1 MVENQQ
7 INETNLKRELYELY
21 IDIKSY
27 LISLNENITNDTEIE
42 TSSDPFLIIKTIH
55 DYINIIK
62 NNKKV
67 NLISQLENIIIKLE
81 KDLKYH
87 IKNEFM
93 LKIQKDS
100 ADSKIRSFI
109 EMEEEFEELKEKVRY
124 EGGKFLN
131 NDRKDNEIKIL
142 RRENSNIKREVKKME
157 IKIRNLE
164 KKGLE
169 DQGIIDELKIKIIKS
184 DKKLEEMEK
193 ELEVLKNKK
202 SMEIENRENKNIYLK
217 IVDKNS
223 LSKININSI
232 GNNKMGM
239 RLKRD
244 LTNYQ
249 WPLSQVN
256 YESVKSNNNNNQR
269 TVDNTSNKLI
279 IHTFDKVNNRNN
291 KNVIAPLRNLKLK
304 DEFKYKNNS
313 ISMRSD
319 ENKKFEIIGKYLPNN
334 VNKYIPNT
342 KVRNLSKDNNIKY
355 GLFNLPSSSSNV
367 NIRHPKK
374 EEKNFHEY
382 SGFNK
387 LI

>member
-27 LISLNENITNDTEIE
+27 LISLNENITNDSEIE

-55 DYINIIK
+55 DYINKIK
-62 NNKKV
+62 NNKKI

-100 ADSKIRSFI
+100 ADSKIRSFM

-157 IKIRNLE
+157 IKIKNLE
-164 KKGLE
+164 KKGME
-169 DQGIIDELKIKIIKS
+169 DQGIIDELKIKLIKS

-202 SMEIENRENKNIYLK
+202 STEIENHENKNIYLK

-232 GNNKMGM
+232 GNNKIGM

-249 WPLSQVN
+249 WPLNQVN
-256 YESVKSNNNNNQR
+256 YESIKSNNNNQR

-291 KNVIAPLRNLKLK
+291 KNIIAPLRNLKLK

-319 ENKKFEIIGKYLPNN
+319 ENKKFDIIGKYLPNN

>member
-100 ADSKIRSFI
+100 ADSKIRSFM

-202 SMEIENRENKNIYLK
+202 SMEIENHENKNIYLK

-256 YESVKSNNNNNQR
+256 YESVKSNNNNQR

-291 KNVIAPLRNLKLK
+291 KNVIAPLRNVKLK

>member
-1 MVENQQ
+1 
-7 INETNLKRELYELY
+7 
-21 IDIKSY
+21 
-27 LISLNENITNDTEIE
+27 
-42 TSSDPFLIIKTIH
+42 
-55 DYINIIK
+55 
-62 NNKKV
+62 
-67 NLISQLENIIIKLE
+67 LISQYENIIIKLE

-100 ADSKIRSFI
+100 ADSKIRSFM

-202 SMEIENRENKNIYLK
+202 SMEIENHENKNIYLK

-355 GLFNLPSSSSNV
+355 GLFNLPNSSSNV

>member
-1 MVENQQ
+1 MDENQQ
-7 INETNLKRELYELY
+7 INITNLKRELYELY

-27 LISLNENITNDTEIE
+27 LISLNENVTNDSEIE
-42 TSSDPFLIIKTIH
+42 TSSDPILIIKIIQGYFNT
-55 DYINIIK
+55 IK
-62 NNKKV
+62 NNKKL
-67 NLISQLENIIIKLE
+67 NLIPQYENIIIKLE

-100 ADSKIRSFI
+100 ADSKIRSFM

-142 RRENSNIKREVKKME
+142 RRENSNIKNEVKKME
-157 IKIRNLE
+157 IKIKNLE
-164 KKGLE
+164 KKGIE
-169 DQGIIDELKIKIIKS
+169 DQGVIDELKIKIIKS

-202 SMEIENRENKNIYLK
+202 NLEIENHENKNIYLK
-217 IVDKNS
+217 IGDKNS

-232 GNNKMGM
+232 GNNKIGM

-249 WPLSQVN
+249 WPLNQVN
-256 YESVKSNNNNNQR
+256 YESVKSNNNNQR

-291 KNVIAPLRNLKLK
+291 KNVIAPLRSLKLK

-319 ENKKFEIIGKYLPNN
+319 ENKKFEIIGKYLPSN

>member
-27 LISLNENITNDTEIE
+27 LISLNENITNDSEIE
-42 TSSDPFLIIKTIH
+42 ISSDPLLIIKTIH

-100 ADSKIRSFI
+100 ADSKIRSFM

-164 KKGLE
+164 KKGME

-202 SMEIENRENKNIYLK
+202 SMEIENHENKNIYLK

-256 YESVKSNNNNNQR
+256 YESVKSNNNNQR

-342 KVRNLSKDNNIKY
+342 KVRYLSKDNNIKY

>member
-27 LISLNENITNDTEIE
+27 LISLNENITNDSEIE
-42 TSSDPFLIIKTIH
+42 ISSDPLLIIKTIH

-100 ADSKIRSFI
+100 ADSKIRSFM

-202 SMEIENRENKNIYLK
+202 SMEIENHENKNIYLK

-256 YESVKSNNNNNQR
+256 YESVKSNNNQR

-342 KVRNLSKDNNIKY
+342 KVRYLSKDNNIKY

>member
-27 LISLNENITNDTEIE
+27 LISLNENITNDSEIE
-42 TSSDPFLIIKTIH
+42 TSSDPLLIIKTIH

-100 ADSKIRSFI
+100 ADSKIRSFM

-164 KKGLE
+164 KKGME
-169 DQGIIDELKIKIIKS
+169 DQGIIDKLKIKIIKS

-202 SMEIENRENKNIYLK
+202 NMEIENRENKNIYLK

-256 YESVKSNNNNNQR
+256 YESVKSNNNNQR

-291 KNVIAPLRNLKLK
+291 KNVIAPLRNVKLK

>member
-27 LISLNENITNDTEIE
+27 LISLNENITNDSEIE
-42 TSSDPFLIIKTIH
+42 TSSEPLLIIKTIH

-100 ADSKIRSFI
+100 ADSKIRSFM

-157 IKIRNLE
+157 IKIKNLE

-202 SMEIENRENKNIYLK
+202 SMEIENHENKNIYLK

-256 YESVKSNNNNNQR
+256 YESVKCNNNNQR

-291 KNVIAPLRNLKLK
+291 KNVIAPLRNVKLK

>member
-27 LISLNENITNDTEIE
+27 LISLNENITNDSEIE
-42 TSSDPFLIIKTIH
+42 TLSDPLLIIKTIH

-62 NNKKV
+62 NNKKI

-100 ADSKIRSFI
+100 ADSKIRSFM

-164 KKGLE
+164 KKGME

-184 DKKLEEMEK
+184 DKKLQEMEK

-202 SMEIENRENKNIYLK
+202 SMEIENHENKNIYLK

-256 YESVKSNNNNNQR
+256 YESVKSNNNNQR

-355 GLFNLPSSSSNV
+355 GLFNLPNSSSNV

>member
-7 INETNLKRELYELY
+7 INETNLKIELYELY

-27 LISLNENITNDTEIE
+27 LISLNENITNDSEIE
-42 TSSDPFLIIKTIH
+42 TSSDPLLIIKTIH

-100 ADSKIRSFI
+100 ADSKIRSFM

-193 ELEVLKNKK
+193 ELEVLKKKK
-202 SMEIENRENKNIYLK
+202 SMEIENHENKNIYLK

-256 YESVKSNNNNNQR
+256 YESVKSNNNNQR

-291 KNVIAPLRNLKLK
+291 KNVIAPLRNVKLK

>member
-7 INETNLKRELYELY
+7 INETNLKIELYELY

-27 LISLNENITNDTEIE
+27 LIYLNENITNDSEIE
-42 TSSDPFLIIKTIH
+42 TSSDPLLTIKTIH

-62 NNKKV
+62 NNKKI

-100 ADSKIRSFI
+100 ADSKIRSFM

-157 IKIRNLE
+157 IKIKNLE
-164 KKGLE
+164 KKGME

-184 DKKLEEMEK
+184 DKRLEEMEK

-202 SMEIENRENKNIYLK
+202 SMEIENHENKNIYLK

-256 YESVKSNNNNNQR
+256 YESVKSNNNNQR

>member
-27 LISLNENITNDTEIE
+27 LISLNENITNDSEIE
-42 TSSDPFLIIKTIH
+42 TSSEPLLIIKTIH

-62 NNKKV
+62 KNKKI

-100 ADSKIRSFI
+100 ADSKIRSFM

-157 IKIRNLE
+157 IKIKNLE
-164 KKGLE
+164 KKGME

-202 SMEIENRENKNIYLK
+202 SMEIENHENKNIYLK

-256 YESVKSNNNNNQR
+256 YESVKSNNNNQR

>member
-27 LISLNENITNDTEIE
+27 LISLNENITNDSEIE
-42 TSSDPFLIIKTIH
+42 TSSDPLLIIKTIH

-100 ADSKIRSFI
+100 ADSKIRSFM

-202 SMEIENRENKNIYLK
+202 SMEIENHENKNIYLK

-256 YESVKSNNNNNQR
+256 YESVKSNNNNQR

-334 VNKYIPNT
+334 VNKYIPNM

>member
-27 LISLNENITNDTEIE
+27 LISLNEIITNDSEIE
-42 TSSDPFLIIKTIH
+42 TSSDPLLIIKTIH

-62 NNKKV
+62 NNKEI
-67 NLISQLENIIIKLE
+67 NLISQMENIIIKLE

-100 ADSKIRSFI
+100 ADSKIRSFM

-202 SMEIENRENKNIYLK
+202 SMEIENHENKNIYLK

-256 YESVKSNNNNNQR
+256 YESVKCNNNNQR

-291 KNVIAPLRNLKLK
+291 KNVIAPLRNVKLK

>member
-7 INETNLKRELYELY
+7 INETNLKIELYELY

-27 LISLNENITNDTEIE
+27 LISLNENITNDSEIE
-42 TSSDPFLIIKTIH
+42 TSSDPLLIIKTIH

-62 NNKKV
+62 NNKEI
-67 NLISQLENIIIKLE
+67 NLISQMENIIIKLE

-100 ADSKIRSFI
+100 ADSKIRSFM

-202 SMEIENRENKNIYLK
+202 SMEIENHENKNIYLK

-256 YESVKSNNNNNQR
+256 YESVKSNNNNQR

-355 GLFNLPSSSSNV
+355 GLFNLPNSSSNV

>member
-27 LISLNENITNDTEIE
+27 LISLNENITNDSEIE
-42 TSSDPFLIIKTIH
+42 TSSDPLLIIKTIH

-62 NNKKV
+62 NNKKI

-100 ADSKIRSFI
+100 ADSKIRSFM

-157 IKIRNLE
+157 IKIKKKK

-256 YESVKSNNNNNQR
+256 YESVKSNNNNQR

>member
-62 NNKKV
+62 NNKKI

-100 ADSKIRSFI
+100 ADSKIRSFM

-202 SMEIENRENKNIYLK
+202 SMEIENHENKNIYLK

-256 YESVKSNNNNNQR
+256 YESVKSNNNNQR

>member
-7 INETNLKRELYELY
+7 TNETNLKRELYELY

-27 LISLNENITNDTEIE
+27 LISLNENITNDSEIE
-42 TSSDPFLIIKTIH
+42 TSSEPLLIIKTIH

-100 ADSKIRSFI
+100 ADSKIRSFM

-164 KKGLE
+164 KKGME

-202 SMEIENRENKNIYLK
+202 SMEIENHENKNIYLK

-256 YESVKSNNNNNQR
+256 YESVKSNNNNQR

-355 GLFNLPSSSSNV
+355 GLFNLPNSSSNV

>member
-27 LISLNENITNDTEIE
+27 LISLNENITNDSEIE
-42 TSSDPFLIIKTIH
+42 TSSEPLLIIKTIH

-62 NNKKV
+62 NNKKIK
-67 NLISQLENIIIKLE
+67 LISQLENIIIKLE

-100 ADSKIRSFI
+100 ADSKIRSFM

-202 SMEIENRENKNIYLK
+202 SMEIENHENKNIYLK

-256 YESVKSNNNNNQR
+256 YESVKSNNNNQR

-291 KNVIAPLRNLKLK
+291 KNVIAPLRNVKLK

>member
-27 LISLNENITNDTEIE
+27 LISLNENITNDSEIE

-62 NNKKV
+62 NNKKI

-100 ADSKIRSFI
+100 ADSKIRSFM

-157 IKIRNLE
+157 IKIKNLE
-164 KKGLE
+164 KKGME

-202 SMEIENRENKNIYLK
+202 SMEIENHENKNIYLK

-256 YESVKSNNNNNQR
+256 YESVKSNNNNQR

-291 KNVIAPLRNLKLK
+291 KNVIAPLRNVKLK

>member
-27 LISLNENITNDTEIE
+27 LISLNENITNDSEIE
-42 TSSDPFLIIKTIH
+42 TSSDPLLIIKTIH

-62 NNKKV
+62 NNKKI

-100 ADSKIRSFI
+100 ADSKIRSFM

-164 KKGLE
+164 KKGME

-202 SMEIENRENKNIYLK
+202 SMEIENHENKNIYLK

-256 YESVKSNNNNNQR
+256 YESVKSNNNNQR

-304 DEFKYKNNS
+304 DEFKYKNSS

-319 ENKKFEIIGKYLPNN
+319 ENKKFDLIGKNIPNI
-334 VNKYIPNT
+334 NKYISNT
-342 KVRNLSKDNNIKY
+342 KIRHFSKEKNIKY
-355 GLFNLPSSSSNV
+355 GLHNLPSSNSNI

-374 EEKNFHEY
+374 EDKYFHEY
-382 SGFNK
+382 SGLNK
-387 LI
+387 NI